1 MWAFDRITAKYT
13 IKYTDKLSSLRMIH
27 CEIST
32 NYKFSQ
38 KLPGNYS
45 FKSWQLYLCRYN
57 MFHTCS
63 RIERTNYDVWK
74 YSSSNKRKSVVSGYG
89 NCFYQA
95 VALWKDEI
103 SDERHEEIPRSSDS
117 LFWIVL
123 FEVSSGLGMRFLS
136 YRFSPWRILSGKARS
151 RELRQK
157 LWTYHQLC
165 IAL

>member
-38 KLPGNYS
+38 KLLENYS
-45 FKSWQLYLCRYN
+45 LSLDSCIYVGT
-57 MFHTCS
+57 TCFILVHVLKEQITTS
-63 RIERTNYDVWK
+63 KNIPPQRREV
-74 YSSSNKRKSVVSGYG
+74 VVSGYG

-123 FEVSSGLGMRFLS
+123 FEVSSGLGMRLLS

>member
-38 KLPGNYS
+38 KLLENYS
-45 FKSWQLYLCRYN
+45 LSLDSCIYVGT
-57 MFHTCS
+57 TCFILVHVLKEQITTS
-63 RIERTNYDVWK
+63 ENIPPQRREV
-74 YSSSNKRKSVVSGYG
+74 VVSGYG

>member
-38 KLPGNYS
+38 KLLGNYS
-45 FKSWQLYLCRYN
+45 LSLDSCIYVGT
-57 MFHTCS
+57 TCFILVHVLKEQITTS
-63 RIERTNYDVWK
+63 ENIPPQRREV
-74 YSSSNKRKSVVSGYG
+74 VVSRYG

>member
-1 MWAFDRITAKYT
+1 MWAFDRITAKYI

-38 KLPGNYS
+38 KLLGNYS

-63 RIERTNYDVWK
+63 RIERTNHDVWK
-74 YSSSNKRKSVVSGYG
+74 YSSSKERSRCKRIWKLFLPSCCSLEGWNKRW
-89 NCFYQA
+89 
-95 VALWKDEI
+95 L
-103 SDERHEEIPRSSDS
+103 RHEEIPRSSDS